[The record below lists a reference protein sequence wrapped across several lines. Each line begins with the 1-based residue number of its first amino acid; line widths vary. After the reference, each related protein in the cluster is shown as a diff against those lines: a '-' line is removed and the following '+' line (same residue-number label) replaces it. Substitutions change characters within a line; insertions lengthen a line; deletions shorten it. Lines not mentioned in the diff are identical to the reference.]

1 MKRAFWFCVVAG
13 LCLSSSFAQQSSTA
27 SAASAAVP
35 TLVNFSGTLTGVNG
49 KPLTGIVGV
58 TFYLYKDEQGGS
70 PLWLETQN
78 VQPDRNG
85 HYTVMLGST
94 HSTGLPSD
102 IFVAGEA
109 RWLSVQPQ
117 GQKELPRVMLLSVP
131 YALKAGDAQTI
142 GGLPPSAFVLAAP
155 SPIAPASPSTNSSS
169 PTVPPPASTVTT
181 SGGTVNALPL
191 WTTATNIQSSVVT
204 QSGSGSTAKIGIN
217 TTTPTNTLDVKGNA
231 IIRGAFTLPST
242 GVATATSG
250 KNSQPESFI
259 ASTFSSSSSSPVAQT
274 FRWQAESALNNTST
288 PGGTLNLLYGLG
300 SAIPAETGLRIGPKG
315 IIGFAT
321 GQTFPGTGSVKSV
334 ALTAPAS
341 DFTVSGSPITSSG
354 TLGLAWKVAPTNADI
369 ASAIVKRDASG
380 SFSATT
386 ISASAV
392 GVSSSGSIAGD
403 FLTNAAG
410 GTGVVGEATA
420 TSGTSIGVYGLT
432 DSNDATSSGVAGYN
446 NSFGGGPGVYGYS
459 NGGGV
464 GVYGA
469 FVQPSSISS
478 TFFSGFAGMWGD
490 GGPQADGGSYGVMG
504 TIDAGIAGLFANN
517 SGVDEALE
525 ALNYNTNG
533 FPFAAFNMFN
543 NTYCTINSNGDLN
556 CSGSKN
562 AIVPL
567 DGGARKVAMSA
578 IEAPQNW
585 FEDAGSAKLTNG
597 AAVVALDPDYIQTV
611 NTEKEYQ
618 VFLTPYG
625 DCKGLYV
632 SNRTAHSFEVHA
644 LGGGAASLSFGYRI
658 LGLRKKDQAV
668 RFAEPPDGPKPAERA
683 QGLAKKRAER
693 QAHPAVTRLISSQV
707 R

>member
-1 MKRAFWFCVVAG
+1 MKRAFWFCVAVS

-27 SAASAAVP
+27 SAANAAVP
-35 TLVNFSGTLTGVNG
+35 TLVNFSGTLTDVSG
-49 KPLTGIVGV
+49 KPLTGTIGV
-58 TFYLYKDEQGGS
+58 TFYLYKDEQGGA

-78 VQPDRNG
+78 VHPDRNG

-94 HSTGLPSD
+94 RSTGLPSD
-102 IFVAGEA
+102 IFVAGQA

-142 GGLPPSAFVLAAP
+142 AGLPPSAFVLAAP
-155 SPIAPASPSTNSSS
+155 SPIAPTNPTGSSSS

-217 TTTPTNTLDVKGNA
+217 TATPTNTLDVKGTA
-231 IIRGAFTLPST
+231 IIRGPFALPAT
-242 GVATATSG
+242 GVATATTG

-259 ASTFSSSSSSPVAQT
+259 ASTFSSATHAPVAQT

-300 SAIPAETGLRIGPKG
+300 SATPAETGLRIGPKG
-315 IIGFAT
+315 IIGFAS

-334 ALTAPAS
+334 ALTAPSA
-341 DFTVSGSPITSSG
+341 DFTVSGSPVTTTGI
-354 TLGLAWKVAPTNADI
+354 LALAWKVAPTSTDTAN
-369 ASAIVKRDASG
+369 AIVKRDASG
-380 SFSATT
+380 SFTATT

-403 FLTNAAG
+403 FLTNASG
-410 GTGVVGEATA
+410 GTGVVGEATN

-504 TIDAGIAGLFANN
+504 TIDSGIAGLFANN

-525 ALNYNTNG
+525 ALNYNSNG
-533 FPFAAFNMFN
+533 FPLAVYNMYHSSF
-543 NTYCTINSNGDLN
+543 CTVDSAGDLN
-556 CSGSKN
+556 CSGTKN

-597 AAVVALDPDYIQTV
+597 SAVVALDPDYMQTV

-632 SNRTAHSFEVHA
+632 TNRTARSFEVHE
-644 LGGGAASLSFGYRI
+644 LGGGTASLSFGYRI
-658 LGLRKKDQAV
+658 MALRKKYETV
-668 RFAEPPDGPKPAERA
+668 RFADHTNDPDPIKRA
-683 QGLAKKRAER
+683 RELAKKRAQR
-693 QAHPAVTRLISSQV
+693 QARPVGARPISLLV
-707 R
+707 K

>member
-1 MKRAFWFCVVAG
+1 MKRAFWFCVLAG

-27 SAASAAVP
+27 SAAKAAVP
-35 TLVNFSGTLTGVNG
+35 TLVNFSGTLTDLNG
-49 KPLTGIVGV
+49 KPLTGTVGV

-78 VQPDRNG
+78 VQPDRSG
-85 HYTVMLGST
+85 HYSVMLGST

-142 GGLPPSAFVLAAP
+142 AGLPPSAFVLAAP
-155 SPIAPASPSTNSSS
+155 SPIAPASPSSNTSS
-169 PTVPPPASTVTT
+169 PNPPPPASAVTT
-181 SGGTVNALPL
+181 SGGVVNALPL
-191 WTTATNIQSSVVT
+191 WTTGTNIQSSSVT
-204 QSGSGSTAKIGIN
+204 QSGSGATAKIGID
-217 TTTPTNTLDVKGNA
+217 TTTPTNTLDVKGTA
-231 IIRGAFTLPST
+231 IVRGAFTLPAT
-242 GVATATSG
+242 GVATATTG

-259 ASTFSSSSSSPVAQT
+259 ASTFSSSSHSPMAQT

-300 SAIPAETGLRIGPKG
+300 STTPAETGLRIGPKG

-341 DFTVSGSPITSSG
+341 DFTVSGSPVTTTG
-354 TLGLAWKVAPTNADI
+354 TLALAWKVAPTSTDTAN
-369 ASAIVKRDASG
+369 AIVKRDASG
-380 SFSATT
+380 SFTATT

-410 GTGVVGEATA
+410 GTGVVGEATS

-469 FVQPSSISS
+469 FVQPSTISS

-490 GGPQADGGSYGVMG
+490 GGPQIDGGSYGVIG
-504 TIDAGIAGLFANN
+504 TIDSGIAGLFANN

-525 ALNYNTNG
+525 ALNYNSNG
-533 FPFAAFNMFN
+533 FPLAVYNVYHSS
-543 NTYCTINSNGDLN
+543 YCTVDSAGDLN
-556 CSGSKN
+556 CSGTKN

-567 DGGARKVAMSA
+567 DGGTRKVAMSA

-597 AAVVALDPDYIQTV
+597 SAIVPLDPDYMQTV

-632 SNRTAHSFEVHA
+632 TNRTARSFEVHE
-644 LGGGAASLSFGYRI
+644 LGGGTASLSFGYRI
-658 LGLRKKDQAV
+658 MALRKKYETV
-668 RFAEPPDGPKPAERA
+668 RFADHTNDPDPIKRAKELEIKRA
-683 QGLAKKRAER
+683 QR
-693 QAHPAVTRLISSQV
+693 QAHPAVTRPISSQV